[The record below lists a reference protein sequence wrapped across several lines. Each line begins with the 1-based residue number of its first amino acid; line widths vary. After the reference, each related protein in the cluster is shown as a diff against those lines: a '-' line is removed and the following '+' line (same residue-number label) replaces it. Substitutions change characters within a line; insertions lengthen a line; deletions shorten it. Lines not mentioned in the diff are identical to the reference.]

1 MGEDMEP
8 IAEVED
14 VEDVE
19 EIDLG
24 EYMDPPAKKPCTA
37 CERLA
42 GVVGALL
49 GAALVA
55 IALDLATGGKISSA
69 INRVRPPALE
79 LDE

>member
-1 MGEDMEP
+1 MDEDAES
-8 IAEVED
+8 IAEVE
-14 VEDVE
+14 VSE

-42 GVVGALL
+42 GVVGAFL

-55 IALDLATGGKISSA
+55 IALDLATGGKISA
-69 INRVRPPALE
+69 MINRVRPPLE

>member
-1 MGEDMEP
+1 MDEDAES
-8 IAEVED
+8 IAEVE
-14 VEDVE
+14 VSE

-24 EYMDPPAKKPCTA
+24 DYMDPPAKQPCTA

-42 GVVGALL
+42 GVVGAIL

-55 IALDLATGGKISSA
+55 IALDLATGGKVSTL
-69 INRVRPPALE
+69 INRVRPPLE